1 MNDIGIGSCLGNY
14 KITGKLGQGG
24 MGVVYRGE
32 DQELERPVAIKI
44 LSSDVRSPEAIKRF
58 KREARAV
65 ARLMDDPRV
74 VKIYS
79 IGKLEDD
86 GAPYIVMEY
95 VEGKLLESYIDE
107 SVPDP
112 KVVNWRLDKFREILE
127 AMAYAHKN
135 GVVHRDLKPGNIM
148 ISNSGLIKVMDFG
161 LALINDKH
169 TQTKIGEV
177 VCTLAYASPEQV
189 AGKIADNRADIY
201 SLGVILYE
209 LLTGKL
215 PFSGSLLELM
225 NKVLNAAAPSV
236 RDLNPDVSKA
246 LSDVVARCLEKE
258 PEKRF
263 QSVQDLLTAFKACQG
278 EQKVDHVQASCGLSV
293 RDSKCESLVAPE
305 TRVVEDSAA
314 SIILNGGVNETL
326 GTNLLSSMQVVYANK
341 EVGDRFDFGRYPQ
354 GANGEVKPI
363 TWRVLRR
370 VGNVLLVIS
379 EKCLDYQYY
388 NEPYSG
394 GGTWAE
400 CTLRNWLNHEF
411 FIRAFNEQEQPLIKM
426 SNLINYNG
434 PDTEDRIFLLS
445 ANEVRSLLADNK
457 DDRICEPTDY
467 AVKISNGA
475 SVGKTGGVCWWLR
488 SPRRGSLVPYVY
500 FDGTMNGWY
509 VVDSVRDYIR
519 PALRLIIPEHD
530 QTSSD
535 PNGREL
541 KCESLVASGA
551 EIVEDSAVSIIQ
563 DSGVN
568 RTLETNLL
576 SSLQVVYANKEIG
589 ECFDFGRY
597 PQGANGEVK
606 PITWRVLKRD
616 SDGLLVVS
624 ELGLDAKPYNEKF
637 VRMAWADCTLRAW
650 LNDEFFIRAFNEQEQ
665 SLIKTSNLTNNEG
678 TYYTEDRVFLLS
690 EGDARYLFAGNDERK
705 CKATAYAVGNGVI
718 EEKLP
723 GYIKSVHA
731 WWLRSSRYYRGKAF
745 FVDYNGGVYDHC
757 DVSAR
762 HAAVR
767 PALRLV
773 L

>member
-314 SIILNGGVNETL
+314 SIIC
-326 GTNLLSSMQVVYANK
+326 LSSV
-341 EVGDRFDFGRYPQ
+341 RTFDFGRYPQ
-354 GANGEVKPI
+354 
-363 TWRVLRR
+363 
-370 VGNVLLVIS
+370 
-379 EKCLDYQYY
+379 D
-388 NEPYSG
+388 
-394 GGTWAE
+394 
-400 CTLRNWLNHEF
+400 
-411 FIRAFNEQEQPLIKM
+411 
-426 SNLINYNG
+426 
-434 PDTEDRIFLLS
+434 
-445 ANEVRSLLADNK
+445 
-457 DDRICEPTDY
+457 
-467 AVKISNGA
+467 
-475 SVGKTGGVCWWLR
+475 
-488 SPRRGSLVPYVY
+488 
-500 FDGTMNGWY
+500 
-509 VVDSVRDYIR
+509 
-519 PALRLIIPEHD
+519 
-530 QTSSD
+530 
-535 PNGREL
+535 
-541 KCESLVASGA
+541 
-551 EIVEDSAVSIIQ
+551 
-563 DSGVN
+563 
-568 RTLETNLL
+568 
-576 SSLQVVYANKEIG
+576 
-589 ECFDFGRY
+589 
-597 PQGANGEVK
+597 ANGEVK

-616 SDGLLVVS
+616 SDSLLIIS
-624 ELGLDAKPYNEKF
+624 EKCLDVKLYNEKC
-637 VRMAWADCTLRAW
+637 VDITWAECTLRAW
-650 LNDEFFIRAFNEQEQ
+650 LNGEFFIRAFNEQEQ
-665 SLIKTSNLTNNEG
+665 SLIKTSNLANNAG
-678 TYYTEDRVFLLS
+678 PSTEDRVFLLS
-690 EGDARYLFAGNDERK
+690 VDEVKCLFADNDDRG
-705 CKATAYAVGNGVI
+705 CKTTAYAVKN
-718 EEKLP
+718 
-723 GYIKSVHA
+723 
-731 WWLRSSRYYRGKAF
+731 AF
-745 FVDYNGGVYDHC
+745 HSD
-757 DVSAR
+757 S
-762 HAAVR
+762 
-767 PALRLV
+767 L
-773 L
+773 

>member
-314 SIILNGGVNETL
+314 PIILNGGVNETL

-341 EVGDRFDFGRYPQ
+341 EVGDR
-354 GANGEVKPI
+354 
-363 TWRVLRR
+363 
-370 VGNVLLVIS
+370 
-379 EKCLDYQYY
+379 
-388 NEPYSG
+388 
-394 GGTWAE
+394 
-400 CTLRNWLNHEF
+400 
-411 FIRAFNEQEQPLIKM
+411 
-426 SNLINYNG
+426 
-434 PDTEDRIFLLS
+434 
-445 ANEVRSLLADNK
+445 
-457 DDRICEPTDY
+457 
-467 AVKISNGA
+467 
-475 SVGKTGGVCWWLR
+475 
-488 SPRRGSLVPYVY
+488 
-500 FDGTMNGWY
+500 
-509 VVDSVRDYIR
+509 
-519 PALRLIIPEHD
+519 
-530 QTSSD
+530 
-535 PNGREL
+535 
-541 KCESLVASGA
+541 
-551 EIVEDSAVSIIQ
+551 
-563 DSGVN
+563 
-568 RTLETNLL
+568 
-576 SSLQVVYANKEIG
+576 
-589 ECFDFGRY
+589 FDFGRY

-690 EGDARYLFAGNDERK
+690 EGDARYLFAGNDERE

-718 EEKLP
+718 EAKLP
-723 GYIKSVHA
+723 RYIKSVHA

-745 FVDYNGGVYDHC
+745 FVDYSGGVYDHC

-762 HAAVR
+762 HTAVR

>member
-32 DQELERPVAIKI
+32 DEELERPVAIKV
-44 LSSDVRSPEAIKRF
+44 LSDDVRSPEAIKRF

-65 ARLMDDPRV
+65 ARLMDDPRI

-79 IGKLEDD
+79 IGKLEED

-95 VEGKLLESYIDE
+95 VEGKLLESYINE
-107 SVPDP
+107 NVPDP
-112 KVVNWRLDKFREILE
+112 KVVSWRLDKFRDILE

-148 ISNSGLIKVMDFG
+148 ISSSGLVKIMDFG

-215 PFSGSLLELM
+215 PFAGSLLELL
-225 NKVLNAAAPSV
+225 NKVLNSTAPSV
-236 RDLNPDVSKA
+236 RDVNSDVSKA

-278 EQKVDHVQASCGLSV
+278 EQKVEHNQASCSPNV
-293 RDSKCESLVAPE
+293 RDSKCESLVAPA
-305 TRVVEDSAA
+305 TRVADDSAA
-314 SIILNGGVNETL
+314 SIILNSGVNETL

-341 EVGDRFDFGRYPQ
+341 EVGDRFEFGRYPQ

-388 NEPYSG
+388 NEQYSG

-411 FIRAFNEQEQPLIKM
+411 FIRAFNEQEQYLIKM
-426 SNLINYNG
+426 SNLINYDG

-445 ANEVRSLLADNK
+445 ANEAGILFADNK
-457 DDRICEPTDY
+457 NDWMCKPTDY
-467 AVKISNGA
+467 AVKISYSA
-475 SVGKTGGVCWWLR
+475 SVGKNGVAEWWLR
-488 SPRRGSLVPYVY
+488 APRRGGLVAYVY
-500 FDGTMNGWY
+500 TNGTMNY
-509 VVDSVRDYIR
+509 VIDDVRLYIR

-530 QTSSD
+530 QTSYD
-535 PNGREL
+535 PNCR
-541 KCESLVASGA
+541 KTRCESLVASGA
-551 EIVEDSAVSIIQ
+551 EIVEDSATSIIQ

-568 RTLETNLL
+568 KTLETNLS
-576 SSLQVVYANKEIG
+576 SSLQIVYANKEVS
-589 ECFDFGRY
+589 ERFDFGRY

-606 PITWRVLKRD
+606 PITWRVLQHD
-616 SDGLLVVS
+616 SDGLLVIS
-624 ELGLDAKPYNEKF
+624 DKGLDYKRYNKRF
-637 VRMAWADCTLRAW
+637 AGANWAECTLRNW
-650 LNDEFFIRAFNEQEQ
+650 LNHEFLSRAFNEQEQ
-665 SLIKTSNLTNNEG
+665 SLIKTSNFH
-678 TYYTEDRVFLLS
+678 TYSGLLIEDRIFLLS
-690 EGDARYLFAGNDERK
+690 AGEAEHLFADDDDRI
-705 CKATAYAVGNGVI
+705 CKSTDYAAENGLGAN
-718 EEKLP
+718 E
-723 GYIKSVHA
+723 G
-731 WWLRSSRYYRGKAF
+731 WWLRVCPYGILNYGSY
-745 FVDYNGGVYDHC
+745 
-757 DVSAR
+757 VSIYGR
-762 HAAVR
+762 VGHGCVSNVGCVR

-773 L
+773 I